1 MVTEENEKHCR
12 MATIPERWKYDTTL
26 HDSSEIFNTRHLFY
40 TYYLKKKNKVRLI
53 RNQAN

>member
-26 HDSSEIFNTRHLFY
+26 HDSSEIFHTRHLFNP
-40 TYYLKKKNKVRLI
+40 YYFFYKN
-53 RNQAN
+53 